1 MKQIKVAPS
10 VMCANIQNL
19 LDDIVKLEAAG
30 ADLFHFDIMD
40 GHFVPNLT
48 FGPHIVR
55 GLRSATNLPFC
66 AHLMVTRPDHFIP
79 IFVDTGCQIIEVHA
93 ESEGELV
100 RSLRLIRSLGSSPAV
115 AINPATPVEVISAG
129 NGKGW
134 YYVDLTNTEMTC
146 DVAVFELTG
155 TGAKATHALLLPV
168 DTGDIKV
175 DVDAIDG
182 DATAAQQLRRWASAG
197 LKIGTADS
205 GTTTT
210 LVDAA
215 LTTGDGSYVPSTI
228 GFGSGGSALNERLT
242 RLITAFD
249 AATDTLTFTP
259 ALPAAITTELYY
271 IVPSSQADVG
281 AWLGTVVPAPATAGI
296 PQVNTKQVNDATVTG
311 DGNATPWD
319 GA

>member
-100 RSLRLIRSLGSSPAV
+100 RSLRLIRSLGSSPARSR
-115 AINPATPVEVISAG
+115 AWSAARRPVS
-129 NGKGW
+129 
-134 YYVDLTNTEMTC
+134 
-146 DVAVFELTG
+146 
-155 TGAKATHALLLPV
+155 
-168 DTGDIKV
+168 
-175 DVDAIDG
+175 
-182 DATAAQQLRRWASAG
+182 
-197 LKIGTADS
+197 
-205 GTTTT
+205 T
-210 LVDAA
+210 LV
-215 LTTGDGSYVPSTI
+215 YSTA
-228 GFGSGGSALNERLT
+228 SWPARTSALRVS
-242 RLITAFD
+242 RM
-249 AATDTLTFTP
+249 
-259 ALPAAITTELYY
+259 
-271 IVPSSQADVG
+271 
-281 AWLGTVVPAPATAGI
+281 
-296 PQVNTKQVNDATVTG
+296 
-311 DGNATPWD
+311 
-319 GA
+319 